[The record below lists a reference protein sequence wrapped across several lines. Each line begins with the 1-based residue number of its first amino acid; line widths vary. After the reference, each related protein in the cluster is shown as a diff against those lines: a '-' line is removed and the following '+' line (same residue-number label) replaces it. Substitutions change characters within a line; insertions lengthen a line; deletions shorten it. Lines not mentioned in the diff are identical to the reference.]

1 MGDLSTDLPTVH
13 EIIKPYIHYA
23 NSFLTRLVPSFE
35 NILMLALAF
44 VISYYLCNKY
54 NWTRFSLVGMTILFY
69 GGIRYLGFGVP

>member
-1 MGDLSTDLPTVH
+1 
-13 EIIKPYIHYA
+13 
-23 NSFLTRLVPSFE
+23 
-35 NILMLALAF
+35 LAF